1 MNIEK
6 QLSRIA
12 KLGIKDFETT
22 EEVQKLQTDLLRR
35 LERSSVDPGQYV
47 TLADCGPNYCAHK
60 KCREVC
66 WFGTRR
72 RRLEQIP
79 TIMICCKRAAN
90 RYTRLESSAEIGPD
104 RPRTL
109 P

>member
-6 QLSRIA
+6 QLRRTA

-22 EEVQKLQTDLLRR
+22 EEVQMLQTDLLRR

-60 KCREVC
+60 RCREVC
-66 WFGTRR
+66 WFGTCY
-72 RRLEQIP
+72 RRLQE
-79 TIMICCKRAAN
+79 
-90 RYTRLESSAEIGPD
+90 
-104 RPRTL
+104 L
-109 P
+109 PAIY